1 MGDGGVYC
9 YMNTHAVFPSQPE
22 LFEHSMSEILLLLMS
37 VSQRLFSEKV

>member
-22 LFEHSMSEILLLLMS
+22 LFEHSMSEILLLMS
-37 VSQRLFSEKV
+37 VSQGLFSEKV